1 MDRGRLLVADLDGTL
16 LGDDAALL
24 RFAGWLRGR
33 RDRFRLVYA
42 SGRHRDSIMNVV
54 AASELP
60 EPDAMISAVGTEIHD
75 PAGLPWPGW
84 LERFNGWSGDGV
96 RQALRSFPEVRT
108 QPAWAQTA
116 RKASFDVPD
125 LGPTD
130 LDAIRGALAAARLPS
145 TLVYSCDL
153 YLDVLPDV
161 GGKGH
166 AARFL
171 ADAWRIPPEDVLVFG
186 DSGNDLQMFQQGFR
200 GTIVANALPELR
212 RAVGPDVYRSPL
224 PYAGGVLDGV
234 RHWSES

>member
-16 LGDDAALL
+16 LGDDAALI
-24 RFAGWLRGR
+24 RFASWLRGR
-33 RDRFRLVYA
+33 RDLFRLVYA

-54 AASELP
+54 ASSELP
-60 EPDAMISAVGTEIHD
+60 EPDALISAVGTEIHD
-75 PAGLPWPGW
+75 PAGRPWPGW

-96 RQALRSFPEVRT
+96 RQALRSFPEVQP
-108 QPAWAQTA
+108 QPAAAQTA
-116 RKASFDVPD
+116 RKASFDVPN

-130 LDAIRGALAAARLPS
+130 LDAIRRTLAAARLPS

-171 ADAWRIPPEDVLVFG
+171 ADAWGVAAKDVLVFG

-212 RAVGPDVYRSPL
+212 LAVGPDVYRSPL
-224 PYAGGVLDGV
+224 SYAGGVLDGV
-234 RHWSES
+234 LYWSES